1 MEAPLVSGY
10 ALAMSIAES
19 NFGHLLREWRKRRRM
34 SQLDL
39 ALDGNI
45 STRHLS
51 FIETG
56 RAQPSRDMVLLLAD
70 QLAVPLRDRNVLLAA
85 AGYAP
90 VFSERKLDDP
100 ALAAARQAVELVIQG
115 HAPYP
120 AIAVDRHWTLV
131 AANDAVP
138 QLLIGVDPELLSP
151 PVNVMRLALHPRGLA
166 PRTVNLAEWR
176 GHLLEQLRRQV
187 VGSADPVLIGLLE
200 EVQGYAVPRQP
211 RAQHRPR
218 GYSGMVVPFEL
229 LTERGLL
236 AFFST
241 ITVFA
246 TPIDVT
252 LSELA
257 MECFYPADA
266 ATAAILQSAASTARA
281 RSEAAEQGHIIP
293 ARPMGDPDP

>member
-1 MEAPLVSGY
+1 VAGY
-10 ALAMSIAES
+10 APAMSLAENS
-19 NFGHLLREWRKRRRM
+19 FGHLLREWRKRRRM

-39 ALDGNI
+39 ALDSDI

-51 FIETG
+51 FMETG

-70 QLAVPLRDRNVLLAA
+70 QLAVPLRDRNVLLTA

-115 HAPYP
+115 HVPYP

-187 VGSADPVLIGLLE
+187 VASADPLLIALLE
-200 EVQGYAVPRQP
+200 EVQGYAVASEPRRPQ
-211 RAQHRPR
+211 RPR
-218 GYSGMVVPFEL
+218 DYSCMVVPFEL

-241 ITVFA
+241 ITVFG

-266 ATAAILQSAASTARA
+266 ATAAILQNAASAARA
-281 RSEAAEQGHIIP
+281 PSEAAGQSRTIV
-293 ARPMGDPDP
+293 ARPMGSPDP